1 MVTSMSNTDFARMLD
16 WEQQIDLELED
27 EQPLDKIEH
36 KAFVE
41 RCRRAK
47 VTYTTLKKYEKE
59 VDAETTDIKAEIN
72 NLEWKLKHCHVGEKR
87 KRNYFTYLQSDF
99 DKWRMQLAD
108 KRRQLDNIIN
118 RLHHKYFK

>member
-1 MVTSMSNTDFARMLD
+1 MVTSMSNTDFARMID

-59 VDAETTDIKAEIN
+59 VDAETTDIKAETN
-72 NLEWKLKHCHVGEKR
+72 NLEWKLKQCHVGEKR

-108 KRRQLDNIIN
+108 KRKKLDNIIN